1 MHIDLFICITHT
13 YLHLMHPDCVYI
25 ILFVQSDLTQRVST
39 LRWLLLPFC
48 TQRRLCW
55 INYSPKSISQPRH
68 GHDLHRQ
75 SAFDTDRVRDTAQK
89 MAALQRSEE
98 HYSRMKAGS
107 KNSLAT
113 PLSQKVSKAGM
124 WIPCPACTQPVAA
137 QLHAPA
143 PAQLSTSSAPAPAQ
157 PLPSAAPLLAA
168 ARMSARQ
175 RAGRRLQG
183 SWSEREGA
191 ENGAAVMSWR

>member
-1 MHIDLFICITHT
+1 MR
-13 YLHLMHPDCVYI
+13 PDCVYI

-39 LRWLLLPFC
+39 LWWLSLLFC

-55 INYSPKSISQPRH
+55 INYSPKSIGQPRH

-89 MAALQRSEE
+89 MAALQRTEE

-124 WIPCPACTQPVAA
+124 WIPCPACTQPAAA
-137 QLHAPA
+137 QLP
-143 PAQLSTSSAPAPAQ
+143 SSAPAQHQPQLSPCPAP
-157 PLPSAAPLLAA
+157 PLSSLLPGWAHGRGLA
-168 ARMSARQ
+168 VACKGAGAKGKGQKMERQ
-175 RAGRRLQG
+175 
-183 SWSEREGA
+183 
-191 ENGAAVMSWR
+191 